1 MNYTALED
9 RLFEEW
15 KTRSRQCG
23 DGEEIAPD
31 GLLYRGLFSYAD
43 GYWTRR
49 PGDECRRWEQAPR
62 RVLILTKDLND
73 TEAWDIRCETGR
85 RNFSGPADATVSA
98 PFYKN
103 LMRWVYGLLT
113 ADRHGNTRPFD
124 EADRPDTFRPFYD
137 EAPVARINCK
147 KQPGGSQLTNSAL
160 QAFLTRYADLLE
172 RQIRLYDA
180 DILLC
185 CGGSDLIK
193 DFVQAHYLPDLCRMS
208 DWMWY
213 SPSVRKL
220 VVNSWHPSYH
230 GDTHEGM
237 YTAMMQHYSEFL
249 HAFPGF
255 FPGR

>member
-1 MNYTALED
+1 
-9 RLFEEW
+9 
-15 KTRSRQCG
+15 
-23 DGEEIAPD
+23 
-31 GLLYRGLFSYAD
+31 
-43 GYWTRR
+43 
-49 PGDECRRWEQAPR
+49 
-62 RVLILTKDLND
+62 
-73 TEAWDIRCETGR
+73 
-85 RNFSGPADATVSA
+85 
-98 PFYKN
+98 
-103 LMRWVYGLLT
+103 MRWVYGLLT

-137 EAPVARINCK
+137 EAPVARVNCK

-160 QAFLTRYADLLE
+160 QGFLTRYADLLE

-220 VVNSWHPSYH
+220 VVNSWHPSYR

>member
-113 ADRHGNTRPFD
+113 VDRHGNTRPFD

-137 EAPVARINCK
+137 EAPVARVNCK

-172 RQIRLYDA
+172 PGFEKAKRELGERA
-180 DILLC
+180 H
-185 CGGSDLIK
+185 SDEDVL
-193 DFVQAHYLPDLCRMS
+193 
-208 DWMWY
+208 
-213 SPSVRKL
+213 
-220 VVNSWHPSYH
+220 SYI
-230 GDTHEGM
+230 
-237 YTAMMQHYSEFL
+237 
-249 HAFPGF
+249 AFPAQAEAYF
-255 FPGR
+255 EKRDRKEDDNEIHFSIREVK